1 MCAIIKCS
9 AIILVLAAVT
19 PSNAKGCLKA
29 HFMVHRG
36 AAAGCIIHEAKKRA
50 QMGWSGKRV
59 SIRPRA
65 MVKSDSS
72 AFPHGD
78 NDDPPSSAKVPAP
91 VTERAGHAILQIR
104 RR

>member
-1 MCAIIKCS
+1 MRAIIKCS

-50 QMGWSGKRV
+50 QMER
-59 SIRPRA
+59 
-65 MVKSDSS
+65 VKSEH
-72 AFPHGD
+72 PTPRNGE
-78 NDDPPSSAKVPAP
+78 
-91 VTERAGHAILQIR
+91 ERL
-104 RR
+104 